1 MKNLL
6 LLLLALLLATGA
18 RAHGGEDHGDA
29 AKPSAGAVATTFSV
43 AALSE
48 SFELLLRFEP
58 LTKGKDADMRL
69 FISDYATNAPIKG
82 AKLTVTCPE
91 AADLK
96 FAVSEKSP
104 GAYLVEG
111 VFPANKK
118 YSLAVNIV
126 AGGQPEV
133 SEAKADLMLLSGI
146 EVGKLLPVAAAPAAS
161 APALISSWKTV
172 LLLFGAFALGIAA
185 TALVMRRRRPVAA
198 VPTST
203 PAVYENHA

>member
-1 MKNLL
+1 MKNFLL
-6 LLLLALLLATGA
+6 LMLALLLATGA

-29 AKPSAGAVATTFSV
+29 AKPSAGTVATTFSV

-69 FISDYATNAPIKG
+69 FISDYATNAPVKG
-82 AKLTVTCPE
+82 AKLTITCPE
-91 AADLK
+91 ATDLK
-96 FAVSEKSP
+96 FTVTEKSP

-111 VFPANKK
+111 VFPANRK

-126 AGGQPEV
+126 ADAQPDGRK
-133 SEAKADLMLLSGI
+133 AKADLMLLSGI
-146 EVGKLLPVAAAPAAS
+146 EVGKLLPVAVVPALA
-161 APALISSWKTV
+161 APALIGSWKTV

-185 TALVMRRRRPVAA
+185 TALVMRRRRPAA
-198 VPTST
+198 ASI
-203 PAVYENHA
+203 

>member
-6 LLLLALLLATGA
+6 LLLLALLLTTGA

-29 AKPSAGAVATTFSV
+29 AKPSAGAMTTTFSV

-126 AGGQPEV
+126 AGD
-133 SEAKADLMLLSGI
+133 KADLMLLSGI

-161 APALISSWKTV
+161 APALIGSWKTV

-185 TALVMRRRRPVAA
+185 TALVMRRRRPAA
-198 VPTST
+198 TIPAST

>member
-58 LTKGKDADMRL
+58 LTKGKDADLRL

-96 FAVSEKSP
+96 FAVTENSP

-111 VFPANKK
+111 VFPADKK

-126 AGGQPEV
+126 AGD
-133 SEAKADLMLLSGI
+133 KADLMLLSGI
-146 EVGKLLPVAAAPAAS
+146 EVGKRLPVAAAPALA
-161 APALISSWKTV
+161 APALIGSWKTV
-172 LLLFGAFALGIAA
+172 LLLFSAFALGIAA
-185 TALVMRRRRPVAA
+185 TALVMRRRRPAA
-198 VPTST
+198 TVPTST

>member
-58 LTKGKDADMRL
+58 LTKGKDADLRL

-96 FAVSEKSP
+96 FAVTENSP

-111 VFPANKK
+111 VFPADKK

-126 AGGQPEV
+126 AGD
-133 SEAKADLMLLSGI
+133 KADLMLLSGI
-146 EVGKLLPVAAAPAAS
+146 EVGKRLPVATAPALA
-161 APALISSWKTV
+161 APALIGSWKTV

-185 TALVMRRRRPVAA
+185 TALVMRRRRPAA
-198 VPTST
+198 TVPTST

>member
-1 MKNLL
+1 MKNIL

-29 AKPSAGAVATTFSV
+29 AKPSAGPLATSFSV

-58 LTKGKDADMRL
+58 LKKGEDADMRL
-69 FISDYATNAPIKG
+69 FVSDYATNAPIKG

-96 FAVSEKSP
+96 FSVSEKSP

-111 VFPANKK
+111 TFPANKK

-126 AGGQPEV
+126 AGD
-133 SEAKADLMLLSGI
+133 KADLMLLSGI
-146 EVGKLLPVAAAPAAS
+146 EVGKLLPMAAAPAPAA
-161 APALISSWKTV
+161 APLIGSWKTV

-185 TALVMRRRRPVAA
+185 TALVMRRRRPAAA

>member
-29 AKPSAGAVATTFSV
+29 AKPSAGPVATTFSV

-48 SFELLLRFEP
+48 TFELLLRFEP

-69 FISDYATNAPIKG
+69 FVSDYATNAPIKG
-82 AKLTVTCPE
+82 AKVTVNCPE
-91 AADLK
+91 AAELK
-96 FAVSEKSP
+96 FTVTEKSP
-104 GAYLVEG
+104 GVYLVES

-126 AGGQPEV
+126 AGD
-133 SEAKADLMLLSGI
+133 KADLMLLAGL
-146 EVGKLLPVAAAPAAS
+146 EVGKLLPVAAAPAA
-161 APALISSWKTV
+161 AGPALIGSWKTM

-185 TALVMRRRRPVAA
+185 TVLVMRRRPAA
-198 VPTST
+198 TVPTSS

>member
-29 AKPSAGAVATTFSV
+29 AKPSAGPVATTFSV

-48 SFELLLRFEP
+48 SFELLLRYEP
-58 LTKGKDADMRL
+58 LQKGQDADMRL
-69 FISDYATNAPIKG
+69 FVSDYATNAPIKG
-82 AKLTVTCPE
+82 AKLTITCPE

-96 FAVSEKSP
+96 FVVSEKSP
-104 GAYLVEG
+104 GSYLVEG
-111 VFPANKK
+111 RFPANQK

-126 AGGQPEV
+126 AGD
-133 SEAKADLMLLSGI
+133 KADLMLLSGI
-146 EVGKLLPVAAAPAAS
+146 EVGKLLPVAAAAPAA
-161 APALISSWKTV
+161 APLIGSWKTV

-185 TALVMRRRRPVAA
+185 TALVMRRRRPAA
-198 VPTST
+198 PVSPST

>member
-1 MKNLL
+1 MKNFLL
-6 LLLLALLLATGA
+6 LMLALLLAAGA

-29 AKPSAGAVATTFSV
+29 AKPSAGAAATTFSV

-69 FISDYATNAPIKG
+69 FISDYATNAPVKG

-91 AADLK
+91 ATDLK
-96 FAVSEKSP
+96 FTVTEKSP

-111 VFPANKK
+111 VFPANRK
-118 YSLAVNIV
+118 YSLAVNII
-126 AGGQPEV
+126 ADAQPDGRK
-133 SEAKADLMLLSGI
+133 AKADLMLLSGI
-146 EVGKLLPVAAAPAAS
+146 EVGKLLPVAVVPALA
-161 APALISSWKTV
+161 APALIGSWKTL

-198 VPTST
+198 SI
-203 PAVYENHA
+203 

>member
-58 LTKGKDADMRL
+58 LKKGEDADMRL
-69 FISDYATNAPIKG
+69 FVSDYATNAPIKG

-91 AADLK
+91 AANLK
-96 FAVSEKSP
+96 FTVSERSP

-126 AGGQPEV
+126 AGD
-133 SEAKADLMLLSGI
+133 KADLMLLAGL
-146 EVGKLLPVAAAPAAS
+146 EVGKLLPVAAAPAA
-161 APALISSWKTV
+161 AGPALIGSWKTV

-185 TALVMRRRRPVAA
+185 TVLVMRRRPAA
-198 VPTST
+198 TVPTSS

>member
-58 LTKGKDADMRL
+58 LKKGEDADMRL
-69 FISDYATNAPIKG
+69 FVSDYATNAPIKG

-96 FAVSEKSP
+96 FTVSEKSP

-111 VFPANKK
+111 TFPANKK

-126 AGGQPEV
+126 A
-133 SEAKADLMLLSGI
+133 SDKADLMLLSGI
-146 EVGKLLPVAAAPAAS
+146 EVGKLLPVAAAPAPAA
-161 APALISSWKTV
+161 APLIDSWKTM
-172 LLLFGAFALGIAA
+172 LLLFGAFALGIAL
-185 TALVMRRRRPVAA
+185 TALVMRRRRPAA

>member
-1 MKNLL
+1 MKNFL

-29 AKPSAGAVATTFSV
+29 ARPSAGPMATTFSV

-58 LTKGKDADMRL
+58 LTKGQDADLRL
-69 FISDYATNAPIKG
+69 FVSDYATNAPIKG
-82 AKLTVTCPE
+82 ARLTVTCPE
-91 AADLK
+91 VADLK
-96 FAVSEKSP
+96 FTVSEKSP
-104 GAYLVEG
+104 GAYLIEG

-126 AGGQPEV
+126 AGD
-133 SEAKADLMLLSGI
+133 KADLMLLSGI
-146 EVGKLLPVAAAPAAS
+146 EVGKRLPVAAAPALA
-161 APALISSWKTV
+161 APALIGSWKTG

-185 TALVMRRRRPVAA
+185 TALVMRRRPAA
-198 VPTST
+198 IPTST
-203 PAVYENHA
+203 PTVYENHA

>member
-1 MKNLL
+1 MKNFLL
-6 LLLLALLLATGA
+6 LMLALLRAAGA

-29 AKPSAGAVATTFSV
+29 AKPSAGAAATTFSV

-69 FISDYATNAPIKG
+69 FISDYATNAPVKG

-91 AADLK
+91 ATDLK
-96 FAVSEKSP
+96 FTVTEKSP

-111 VFPANKK
+111 VFPANRK
-118 YSLAVNIV
+118 YSLAVNII
-126 AGGQPEV
+126 ADAQPDGRK
-133 SEAKADLMLLSGI
+133 AKADLMLLSGI
-146 EVGKLLPVAAAPAAS
+146 EVGKLLPVAVVPALA
-161 APALISSWKTV
+161 APALIGSWKTL

-198 VPTST
+198 SI
-203 PAVYENHA
+203 

>member
-1 MKNLL
+1 MKNFI

-29 AKPSAGAVATTFSV
+29 ARPSAGPMATTFSV

-58 LTKGKDADMRL
+58 LTKGQDADLRL
-69 FISDYATNAPIKG
+69 FVSDYATNAPIKG
-82 AKLTVTCPE
+82 ARLTVTCPE

-96 FAVSEKSP
+96 FAVTEKSP
-104 GAYLVEG
+104 GAYLIEG
-111 VFPANKK
+111 VFPANQK

-126 AGGQPEV
+126 AGDQ
-133 SEAKADLMLLSGI
+133 ADLMLLSGI
-146 EVGKLLPVAAAPAAS
+146 EVGKRLPVAAAPALA
-161 APALISSWKTV
+161 APALIGSWKTG

-185 TALVMRRRRPVAA
+185 TALVMRRRPAA

-203 PAVYENHA
+203 PTVYENHA

>member
-69 FISDYATNAPIKG
+69 FISDYATTAPIKG

-96 FAVSEKSP
+96 FAVTENSP

-111 VFPANKK
+111 VFPADKK

-126 AGGQPEV
+126 AGD
-133 SEAKADLMLLSGI
+133 KADLMLLSGI

-185 TALVMRRRRPVAA
+185 TALVMRRRRPAA
-198 VPTST
+198 TIPTST
-203 PAVYENHA
+203 PAVYESHA

>member
-58 LTKGKDADMRL
+58 LTKGKDADLRL

-96 FAVSEKSP
+96 FAVTENSP

-111 VFPANKK
+111 VFPADKK

-126 AGGQPEV
+126 AGD
-133 SEAKADLMLLSGI
+133 KADLMLLSGI
-146 EVGKLLPVAAAPAAS
+146 EVGKRLPVAAAPALA
-161 APALISSWKTV
+161 APALIGSWKTV

-185 TALVMRRRRPVAA
+185 TALVMRRRRPAA
-198 VPTST
+198 TVPTST

>member
-29 AKPSAGAVATTFSV
+29 AKPSAGPVATTFSV

-48 SFELLLRFEP
+48 AFELLLRFEP
-58 LTKGKDADMRL
+58 LKKGEDADMRL
-69 FISDYATNAPIKG
+69 FVSDYATNAPIKG
-82 AKLTVTCPE
+82 ARLTVTCPE
-91 AADLK
+91 AANLK
-96 FAVSEKSP
+96 FTVSEKSP

-111 VFPANKK
+111 VFPADKK

-126 AGGQPEV
+126 AGD
-133 SEAKADLMLLSGI
+133 KADLMLLSGI
-146 EVGKLLPVAAAPAAS
+146 EVGKLLPVAVAPAPAA
-161 APALISSWKTV
+161 APLIGSWKTV

-185 TALVMRRRRPVAA
+185 TALVMRRRRPVA

>member
-29 AKPSAGAVATTFSV
+29 AGPVATTFSV

-48 SFELLLRFEP
+48 TFELLLRFEP

-69 FISDYATNAPIKG
+69 FVSDYATNAPIKG

-91 AADLK
+91 AAELK
-96 FAVSEKSP
+96 FAVTEKSA
-104 GAYLVEG
+104 GVYLVEG

-126 AGGQPEV
+126 AGD
-133 SEAKADLMLLSGI
+133 KADLMLLAGL
-146 EVGKLLPVAAAPAAS
+146 EVGKLLPVAAAPAA
-161 APALISSWKTV
+161 AGPALIGSWKTM

-185 TALVMRRRRPVAA
+185 TVLVMRRRPAA
-198 VPTST
+198 TVPTSS

>member
-29 AKPSAGAVATTFSV
+29 AKPSAGPVATTFSV

-48 SFELLLRFEP
+48 NFELLLRFEP

-69 FISDYATNAPIKG
+69 FVSDYATNTPIKG

-91 AADLK
+91 AAELK
-96 FAVSEKSP
+96 FAVTEKSP
-104 GAYLVEG
+104 GVYLVEG

-126 AGGQPEV
+126 AGD
-133 SEAKADLMLLSGI
+133 KADLMLLAGL
-146 EVGKLLPVAAAPAAS
+146 EVGKLLPVAAAPAA
-161 APALISSWKTV
+161 AGPALIGSWKTM

-185 TALVMRRRRPVAA
+185 TALVMRRRRPAA
-198 VPTST
+198 TVPTSS

>member
-6 LLLLALLLATGA
+6 LLLLALLLATGV

-29 AKPSAGAVATTFSV
+29 AKPSAGPVATTFSV

-48 SFELLLRFEP
+48 AFELLLRFEP
-58 LTKGKDADMRL
+58 LKKGEDADMRL
-69 FISDYATNAPIKG
+69 FVSDYATNAPIKG

-91 AADLK
+91 AANLK
-96 FAVSEKSP
+96 FTVTEKSP

-111 VFPANKK
+111 TFPADKK

-126 AGGQPEV
+126 AGD
-133 SEAKADLMLLSGI
+133 KADLMLLAGI
-146 EVGKLLPVAAAPAAS
+146 EVGKLLPVAAVPAPAS
-161 APALISSWKTV
+161 APLIGSWKTV

-185 TALVMRRRRPVAA
+185 TALIMRRRRPVAA

>member
-18 RAHGGEDHGDA
+18 HAHGGEDHGDA

-58 LTKGKDADMRL
+58 LTKGKDADLRL

-96 FAVSEKSP
+96 FAVTENSP

-111 VFPANKK
+111 VFPADKK

-126 AGGQPEV
+126 AGD
-133 SEAKADLMLLSGI
+133 KADLMLLSGI
-146 EVGKLLPVAAAPAAS
+146 EVGKRLPVAAAPALA
-161 APALISSWKTV
+161 APALIGSWKTV

-185 TALVMRRRRPVAA
+185 TALVMRRRRPAA
-198 VPTST
+198 TVPTST

>member
-1 MKNLL
+1 MKKLL

-29 AKPSAGAVATTFSV
+29 AKPSAGPVATTFSV

-48 SFELLLRFEP
+48 AFELLLRFEP
-58 LTKGKDADMRL
+58 LKKGEDADMRL
-69 FISDYATNAPIKG
+69 FVSDYATNAPIKG
-82 AKLTVTCPE
+82 ARLTVTCPE

-96 FAVSEKSP
+96 FTVSEKSP

-111 VFPANKK
+111 TFPADKK

-126 AGGQPEV
+126 AGD
-133 SEAKADLMLLSGI
+133 KADLMLLSGI
-146 EVGKLLPVAAAPAAS
+146 EVGKLLPVAAAPAPAA
-161 APALISSWKTV
+161 APLIGSWKTV

-185 TALVMRRRRPVAA
+185 TALVMRRRRSAA

>member
-29 AKPSAGAVATTFSV
+29 AKPSAGPVATTFSV

-58 LTKGKDADMRL
+58 LKKGEDADMRL
-69 FISDYATNAPIKG
+69 FVSDYATNAPIKG

-96 FAVSEKSP
+96 FTVSEKSP

-111 VFPANKK
+111 TFPADKK

-126 AGGQPEV
+126 AGD
-133 SEAKADLMLLSGI
+133 KADLMLLSGI
-146 EVGKLLPVAAAPAAS
+146 EVGKLLPVAAAPAPAA
-161 APALISSWKTV
+161 APLIGSWKTV

-185 TALVMRRRRPVAA
+185 TVLVMRRRRPVAA